1 LNYARLAETARR
13 LISSFGGRAVVTHY
27 SVDYDAETGIT
38 TTTDNS
44 YSLPCIIGPV
54 NGKLIGN
61 GTVQFGDS
69 TATFP
74 TDDGYSIPCFV
85 GDKINFCGRMFTAI
99 TPATIMAPA
108 DTDIAYQAIIR
119 RVE

>member
-1 LNYARLAETARR
+1 M
-13 LISSFGGRAVVTHY
+13 VTHY
-27 SVDYDAETGIT
+27 SVDYDAITGIT
-38 TTTDNS
+38 TTTEDI

-54 NGKLIGN
+54 AGKLIGN

-74 TDDGYSIPCFV
+74 TDNIYSIPCFV
-85 GDKINFCGRMFTAI
+85 GDKINFCGRMFAAI

-108 DTDIAYQAIIR
+108 AADIAYQAIIR